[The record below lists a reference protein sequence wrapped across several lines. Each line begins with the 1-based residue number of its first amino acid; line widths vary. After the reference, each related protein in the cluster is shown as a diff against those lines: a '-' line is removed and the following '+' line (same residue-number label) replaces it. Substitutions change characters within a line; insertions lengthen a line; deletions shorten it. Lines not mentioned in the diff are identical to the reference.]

1 MKITEANN
9 IDVSDMRPILIR
21 HRFSG
26 VWIGFLKGEGSFDHM
41 IEIVGRRV
49 WSWTGG
55 RLECSQ
61 LADQGV
67 SEKDRLG
74 EWETVEIAVGRGDG
88 LIELRTISM
97 ETALQSREFA
107 ADQVGE

>member
-1 MKITEANN
+1 MKITEAND
-9 IDVSDMRPILIR
+9 IDTSDLRPILIR

-26 VWIGFLKGEGSFDHM
+26 VWIGFLVGKGTFDNT
-41 IEIVGRRV
+41 IEIVGRRI

-67 SEKDRLG
+67 TENDRLG
-74 EWETVEIAVGRGDG
+74 EWETVDIAVERGDG
-88 LIELRTISM
+88 LIEFRTIDRDV
-97 ETALQSREFA
+97 ANRAREFE
-107 ADQVGE
+107 ADKAEE